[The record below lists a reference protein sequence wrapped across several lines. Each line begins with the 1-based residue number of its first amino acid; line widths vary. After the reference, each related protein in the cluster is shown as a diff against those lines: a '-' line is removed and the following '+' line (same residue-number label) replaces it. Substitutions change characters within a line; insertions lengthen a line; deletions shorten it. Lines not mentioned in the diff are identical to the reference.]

1 MIKFTVF
8 GDLHYDEVPDG
19 NRRVDELVAH
29 IKEAKSDFVVSLGDL
44 CKPDEENKKIVLEKL
59 HSIGVPVYHTIGNHE
74 TDECNLAEAVAFLGL
89 EKSYYS
95 FVYEDIKFIILN
107 SCYFSKDGEEQPYY
121 KKNYKGE
128 ASAYPIIPSEEMKWL
143 QNELSDNKK
152 YVIFSHHSLVNEFRD
167 RGIFNR
173 KEIRELFKG
182 KEVLLCM
189 NGHDHG
195 DDLTM
200 LDGVPFYTVN
210 SATYMWCG
218 VQISS
223 SEKLREKYGNL
234 HGMLMYKQAFCVTIE
249 IDEEE
254 IRISG
259 MEGEYLSV
267 TPEDVELYDYRWNGV
282 SVKPQTS
289 SYIIPLS
296 K

>member
-8 GDLHYDEVPDG
+8 GDLHYDEVTDG
-19 NRRVDELVAH
+19 SERIEELLSHVQ
-29 IKEAKSDFVVSLGDL
+29 EAQPDFVVSLGDL
-44 CKPDEENKKIVLEKL
+44 CRPVEENKTIVLEKL
-59 HSIGVPVYHTIGNHE
+59 ELMGVPVYHTVGNHE
-74 TDECNLAEAVAFLGL
+74 TDECSLEEAVEFLSL
-89 EKSYYS
+89 ENAYYS
-95 FVYEDIKFIILN
+95 FKYGDIKFIVLN
-107 SCYFSKDGEEQPYY
+107 SCYFSNNGKEQPYF

-128 ASAYPIIPSEEMKWL
+128 TSRYPLIPTEEFEWL
-143 QNELSDNKK
+143 KNELNEEKK
-152 YVIFSHHSLVNEFRD
+152 YIIFSHHSLVNEFRD

-173 KEIRELFKG
+173 KEVRELFRG
-182 KEVLLCM
+182 KDVLLCL

-195 DDLTM
+195 DDFTVVA
-200 LDGVPFYTVN
+200 DVPYYTVN

-218 VQISS
+218 AQISS
-223 SEKLREKYGNL
+223 SEKLREKYANL

-249 IDEEE
+249 VNENE
-254 IRISG
+254 IRING

-289 SYIIPLS
+289 SYVIQLS